1 MANKFWHKLCR
12 KTKGNQNIKDM
23 TEQNIINEELQKNNG
38 ASMNQETVKNMA
50 EETAAEGNKN
60 AENKENT
67 EMENNTE
74 ETVDKAD
81 SQANGS
87 ETADSETNGSET
99 NGSETAGNSEATEQE
114 VDPLT
119 KALAEI
125 EELKTQM
132 LYKQAEFDNFR
143 KRTMKEKA
151 ELILNGGE
159 KTVKAILP
167 ILDDFERAIAQAEKS
182 DDVAAL
188 REGMQ
193 LIFKKFMKT
202 LEGQGVQKMNTLGKE
217 FNTDFHEAVALVPGM
232 GEDNKGKV
240 IDCVQTGYTLNDK
253 VIRHAKV
260 AVGQ

>member
-1 MANKFWHKLCR
+1 
-12 KTKGNQNIKDM
+12 
-23 TEQNIINEELQKNNG
+23 
-38 ASMNQETVKNMA
+38 
-50 EETAAEGNKN
+50 
-60 AENKENT
+60 
-67 EMENNTE
+67 
-74 ETVDKAD
+74 
-81 SQANGS
+81 
-87 ETADSETNGSET
+87 
-99 NGSETAGNSEATEQE
+99 
-114 VDPLT
+114 
-119 KALAEI
+119 
-125 EELKTQM
+125 M

-193 LIFKKFMKT
+193 LIFKKFIKT
-202 LEGQGVQKMNTLGKE
+202 LEGQGVQKIDTLGKE

-240 IDCVQTGYTLNDK
+240 IDCVQTGYTLNEK